1 MFPIF
6 GCLGFLVPAIVV
18 QAYVSTV
25 GDLDPKKKGLTTTAV
40 LVKADFILVWMGV
53 LALNVH
59 ACHIPPSLRVVLA
72 GGGDTLRL
80 QKSTT

>member
-1 MFPIF
+1 MFPIV
-6 GCLGFLVPAIVV
+6 GCLGFLVPAIAV
-18 QAYVSTV
+18 QVYVSTI

-40 LVKADFILVWMGV
+40 LVKADFMLVWRGI

-59 ACHIPPSLRVVLA
+59 ACHIPQSLRVVLEGE
-72 GGGDTLRL
+72 GGTLRL